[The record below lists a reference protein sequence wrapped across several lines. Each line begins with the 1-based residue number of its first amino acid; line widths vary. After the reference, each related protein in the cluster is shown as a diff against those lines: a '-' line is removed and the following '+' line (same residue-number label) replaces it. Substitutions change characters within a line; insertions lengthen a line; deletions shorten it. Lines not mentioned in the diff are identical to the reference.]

1 MWPSEKGGSSPVW
14 SRRSFSTWAGQYG
27 HKLVEMVFMNGLLW
41 NRAGWLEAYS
51 CDMKCWDGL
60 WRAPRS
66 SRWWEPPDLNSCL
79 HAAVLASLPSG
90 NGFPLLKSLQLRR
103 ISCGGHLVRIIS
115 ALKGKSKC
123 QFRMTLQRA
132 AEAQLHLQAITKSP
146 RLIKFFFLSQLF
158 LPVL

>member
-1 MWPSEKGGSSPVW
+1 MSSHCSLSRLMWPSEKGGGSPVW
-14 SRRSFSTWAGQYG
+14 SRGSFSTWAGQYG

-51 CDMKCWDGL
+51 CDMKCWDSL

-66 SRWWEPPDLNSCL
+66 SRWWEPPDPNSCL

-90 NGFPLLKSLQLRR
+90 NGFPLPKSPQLHR

-115 ALKGKSKC
+115 ALKEKIKVSVQDDTTESSWGS
-123 QFRMTLQRA
+123 A
-132 AEAQLHLQAITKSP
+132 ALTSHHQVTKAD
-146 RLIKFFFLSQLF
+146 
-158 LPVL
+158 